1 MQLEQA
7 LQTQTGGMFGHQVI
21 SNSTLTAIMETK
33 DARIAT
39 LEKEINLLE
48 TELERARISALSLRE
63 SLLLSSPIITQQP
76 LSALTPLQLF
86 SAELSSRMP
95 PEPVPPPAPALPP
108 LPAPALVSAPSYNR
122 QETNLK
128 RQVSFLL
135 NNVQIRKD
143 GKMTVIM

>member
-1 MQLEQA
+1 MEQA
-7 LQTQTGGMFGHQVI
+7 LHTHSGTTHYSGSVI
-21 SNSTLTAIMETK
+21 GNSTITAIMETK

-39 LEKEINLLE
+39 LEKEVNLLE
-48 TELERARISALSLRE
+48 QELDRARISALSLRE
-63 SLLLSSPIITQQP
+63 SLLLSSPVIAQ
-76 LSALTPLQLF
+76 SAGWTPGSDLIN
-86 SAELSSRMP
+86 RMP
-95 PEPVPPPAPALPP
+95 PEPAPPPAPALPP
-108 LPAPALVSAPSYNR
+108 PPAPALVSAPSYTK